1 MWGHGKEGAG
11 FSERR
16 SDSSRGK
23 AGVEIK
29 QSLNSAKVVH
39 RQRTEEVWEGVLCE
53 TTC

>member
-11 FSERR
+11 FSERM
-16 SDSSRGK
+16 SYFSRGK

-39 RQRTEEVWEGVLCE
+39 RQKTEVWEGVLCE